1 MENFEEKEYYID
13 IDQITKECQYEIKE
27 GGESEINV
35 FKYETIRTCIERV
48 LSEFETEEEPGDLSF
63 LKKKDP
69 TLSFSIAFNTLKHNN
84 IIKET
89 DGEE

>member
-13 IDQITKECQYEIKE
+13 IDQITKACQYESKDGAE
-27 GGESEINV
+27 PDMNV

-48 LSEFETEEEPGDLSF
+48 LSEFETEGEDGDLSF
-63 LKKKDP
+63 LKKKNL
-69 TLSFSIAFNTLKHNN
+69 TTSFSIAFNTLKHNN

-89 DGEE
+89 DGE